1 MTPKPQPMSWPDW
14 LASVR
19 AKAAS
24 VAADY
29 AQAATVLQQAPTGS
43 RLIQQP
49 GLVSEADAA
58 KAAEVP

>member
-1 MTPKPQPMSWPDW
+1 MTGQPTW
-14 LASVR
+14 LDTIADG
-19 AKAAS
+19 AAWLKARQT
-24 VAADY
+24 DY